1 MSDRVEI
8 ERIAFGI
15 VADEDKTAYIF
26 AHAARFLVIDLK
38 NRKEV
43 IFREYRPNP
52 YAEICKQKYPKP
64 SVIGDNPSDEE
75 VEIYRKMAEILKDC
89 KTVRGYNFGNYVYNA
104 LEAAGCNPIM
114 TDHQPQET
122 IDSLIEARYIAG
134 YRD

>member
-8 ERIAFGI
+8 ERIGFGI

-26 AHAARFLVIDLK
+26 AHADRFLVFDLK

-43 IFREYRPNP
+43 TLREYRPNP

-64 SVIGDNPSDEE
+64 SVIGDHPSDEE
-75 VEIYRKMAEILKDC
+75 VEIYRKMADILKDC
-89 KTVRGYNFGNYVYNA
+89 KTIWGYNFGNYVYNA

-114 TDHQPQET
+114 CDRDPQET
-122 IDSLIEARYIAG
+122 IDSLIEARYLAG